1 MEAVKK
7 ILGIVIKTIIS
18 ALLIL
23 IFIVPFYWMIL
34 TAFKTLGEV
43 LEVPPKFW
51 VDVIQ
56 WQNFVDAFNKID
68 FLHYTKNSII
78 VTFGTLLG
86 QVIVVIPAAYAF
98 ARYNFKGKKILFSI
112 ILVTMMIPGQLIF
125 LPVFIMFVKLGILN
139 SYISLIIPFIAN
151 GFSIFMLRQTFMQV
165 PDSILEAARLDNA
178 SEFKIIYTIMLPM
191 AAPTLSTLA
200 LFTFITSWN
209 SYFFPLVWT
218 TTDAVR
224 TLPVGI
230 QKLQDSL
237 GLNPQV
243 VMAGN
248 VIMILPI
255 LIVFIVA
262 RKQIIRAFTYM
273 GIK

>member
-98 ARYNFKGKKILFSI
+98 ARYNFKGKKILSSLKHCPKKLLRINSRVPF
-112 ILVTMMIPGQLIF
+112 LRMM
-125 LPVFIMFVKLGILN
+125 
-139 SYISLIIPFIAN
+139 
-151 GFSIFMLRQTFMQV
+151 
-165 PDSILEAARLDNA
+165 
-178 SEFKIIYTIMLPM
+178 
-191 AAPTLSTLA
+191 
-200 LFTFITSWN
+200 
-209 SYFFPLVWT
+209 
-218 TTDAVR
+218 
-224 TLPVGI
+224 
-230 QKLQDSL
+230 
-237 GLNPQV
+237 
-243 VMAGN
+243 
-248 VIMILPI
+248 
-255 LIVFIVA
+255 
-262 RKQIIRAFTYM
+262 
-273 GIK
+273 

>member
-34 TAFKTLGEV
+34 TAFKTLGEI

-86 QVIVVIPAAYAF
+86 QVIFVIPAAYAF
-98 ARYNFKGKKILFSI
+98 ARYNFKGKKYCF
-112 ILVTMMIPGQLIF
+112 Q
-125 LPVFIMFVKLGILN
+125 
-139 SYISLIIPFIAN
+139 
-151 GFSIFMLRQTFMQV
+151 
-165 PDSILEAARLDNA
+165 
-178 SEFKIIYTIMLPM
+178 
-191 AAPTLSTLA
+191 
-200 LFTFITSWN
+200 
-209 SYFFPLVWT
+209 
-218 TTDAVR
+218 
-224 TLPVGI
+224 
-230 QKLQDSL
+230 
-237 GLNPQV
+237 
-243 VMAGN
+243 
-248 VIMILPI
+248 
-255 LIVFIVA
+255 
-262 RKQIIRAFTYM
+262 
-273 GIK
+273 